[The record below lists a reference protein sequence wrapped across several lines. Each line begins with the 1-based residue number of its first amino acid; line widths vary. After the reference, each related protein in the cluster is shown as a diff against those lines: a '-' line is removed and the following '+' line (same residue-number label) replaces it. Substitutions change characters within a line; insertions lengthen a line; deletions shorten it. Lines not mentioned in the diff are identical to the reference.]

1 MKASDFPPP
10 LETLVATPVVI
21 QSNKLH
27 KEKEYELN
35 GDHKQGEITYS

>member
-10 LETLVATPVVI
+10 LETPIMVI

-27 KEKEYELN
+27 KEKEYELK
-35 GDHKQGEITYS
+35 GDHKQGQITYS